1 MYAIDVASHAL
12 NITVSVPR
20 AGHCR
25 AQMVVRDD
33 MLNTRGICHGGMI
46 FTLADTAFAYAC
58 NSENDAT
65 VASAAS
71 ITFLRPARQGE
82 YLSAECVE
90 RARVKRNGLYDV
102 TVTGDDGHVIAVFQ
116 GTSRA
121 IKGES
126 VPGLDPGRASVDT
139 SAAETLA

>member
-82 YLSAECVE
+82 CLSAECVE

-102 TVTGDDGHVIAVFQ
+102 TVTGDDGHVIAIFQ
-116 GTSRA
+116 GTSRT

-126 VPGLDPGRASVDT
+126 VPGLDPERASVDT
-139 SAAETLA
+139 SAAEILA